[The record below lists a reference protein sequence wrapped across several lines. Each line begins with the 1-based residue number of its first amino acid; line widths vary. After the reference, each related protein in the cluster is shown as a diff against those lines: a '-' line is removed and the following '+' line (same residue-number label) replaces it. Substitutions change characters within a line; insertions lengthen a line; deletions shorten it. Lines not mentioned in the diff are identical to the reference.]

1 TIIFVVV
8 FVVEAALIILGNAFT
23 IFVFSAP
30 TRTSHIRITCYLL
43 INLAFA
49 DLFLGITEPIILGTK
64 KGKRENALPGVWI
77 PGAMQLFSSSA
88 SMFFLALISLERAF
102 AVLKP
107 LRHRVVST
115 RVYIYS
121 IVVVWT
127 VGIFILGL
135 MALSFYYPKLERET
149 VDIVAHFCLF
159 ISLLVICA
167 SYLKIR
173 TRLSSTAPEVA
184 AVKSRQTTEHNARLS
199 RTLFAVI
206 ALSLLFWL
214 PAFAV
219 YIGRDFC
226 QTCFYPYVMWTVNVF
241 HLANSLVNPFVH
253 SFRMPVFKEALEKL
267 SRRRRHVIGTRN
279 IEATSLALNVAII
292 FVVVFVVEAALIIL
306 GNAFTIFVFLTP
318 TRTSHIRRTCY
329 LLINLA
335 VADLLVGITE
345 PIILG
350 MEKGINETNPLR
362 GKRENGLPGA
372 MQLFASSASVFFLA
386 LISLE
391 RAFAV
396 LKPLRHRVVST
407 CVYIY
412 SIVVVWAVGILILG
426 LMALSFYYPK
436 LARETVHV
444 VVHFCLFIS
453 FVMICASYLKIRTRL
468 SSTAPEVAVVN
479 GRQTTEYN
487 VRLSRTLFVVIA
499 LSLLFWLPA
508 FAVYIGRDICKR
520 CFHPYVVWTVN
531 VFHLANSLVNPFVY
545 SFRMPAFKE
554 ALEKLSRRRRHV
566 IGTRN

>member
-1 TIIFVVV
+1 MLAIIFVVV

-23 IFVFSAP
+23 IFVFS
-30 TRTSHIRITCYLL
+30 
-43 INLAFA
+43 
-49 DLFLGITEPIILGTK
+49 
-64 KGKRENALPGVWI
+64 
-77 PGAMQLFSSSA
+77 
-88 SMFFLALISLERAF
+88 
-102 AVLKP
+102 
-107 LRHRVVST
+107 
-115 RVYIYS
+115 
-121 IVVVWT
+121 
-127 VGIFILGL
+127 
-135 MALSFYYPKLERET
+135 
-149 VDIVAHFCLF
+149 
-159 ISLLVICA
+159 
-167 SYLKIR
+167 
-173 TRLSSTAPEVA
+173 
-184 AVKSRQTTEHNARLS
+184 
-199 RTLFAVI
+199 
-206 ALSLLFWL
+206 
-214 PAFAV
+214 
-219 YIGRDFC
+219 
-226 QTCFYPYVMWTVNVF
+226 
-241 HLANSLVNPFVH
+241 
-253 SFRMPVFKEALEKL
+253 
-267 SRRRRHVIGTRN
+267 
-279 IEATSLALNVAII
+279 
-292 FVVVFVVEAALIIL
+292 
-306 GNAFTIFVFLTP
+306 TP

-350 MEKGINETNPLR
+350 MEKYHQMTATTSKPTGINETNPLR
-362 GKRENGLPGA
+362 GKRENALRGVWIPGA

-407 CVYIY
+407 RVYIY
-412 SIVVVWAVGILILG
+412 SIVVVWAVGILIFG

-468 SSTAPEVAVVN
+468 SSTGPEVALVN

-520 CFHPYVVWTVN
+520 CFHPYVIWTVN

-545 SFRMPAFKE
+545 SFRMPVFKE

-566 IGTRN
+566 IGTRNIEATSLALSPSSTSRMNHTGFSAAATCGGSQLKLCTESGDQVITASSPKLPPAVSAACNVARQATTQ

>member
-1 TIIFVVV
+1 M
-8 FVVEAALIILGNAFT
+8 L
-23 IFVFSAP
+23 
-30 TRTSHIRITCYLL
+30 
-43 INLAFA
+43 
-49 DLFLGITEPIILGTK
+49 TK
-64 KGKRENALPGVWI
+64 
-77 PGAMQLFSSSA
+77 
-88 SMFFLALISLERAF
+88 
-102 AVLKP
+102 
-107 LRHRVVST
+107 
-115 RVYIYS
+115 
-121 IVVVWT
+121 
-127 VGIFILGL
+127 
-135 MALSFYYPKLERET
+135 
-149 VDIVAHFCLF
+149 D
-159 ISLLVICA
+159 
-167 SYLKIR
+167 
-173 TRLSSTAPEVA
+173 
-184 AVKSRQTTEHNARLS
+184 
-199 RTLFAVI
+199 
-206 ALSLLFWL
+206 
-214 PAFAV
+214 
-219 YIGRDFC
+219 
-226 QTCFYPYVMWTVNVF
+226 
-241 HLANSLVNPFVH
+241 
-253 SFRMPVFKEALEKL
+253 
-267 SRRRRHVIGTRN
+267 
-279 IEATSLALNVAII
+279 VAII

-306 GNAFTIFVFLTP
+306 GNAFTIFVFSTP

-335 VADLLVGITE
+335 IADLLVGITE

-350 MEKGINETNPLR
+350 MEKYHQMTATTSNPRGINETNPLR

-407 CVYIY
+407 RVYIY
-412 SIVVVWAVGILILG
+412 SIVVVWAVGIFIFG
-426 LMALSFYYPK
+426 VMALSFYYLK

-479 GRQTTEYN
+479 RRQTAEYN

-554 ALEKLSRRRRHV
+554 ALEKLSRRQRHV
-566 IGTRN
+566 IGTRNIEATSLALSPSSTSRMNHTGFSAAATCGGSQLNLFTESGDQLFTASSPKLSPAVSTACIGAKQTSTPSTSIVTRL

>member
-1 TIIFVVV
+1 M
-8 FVVEAALIILGNAFT
+8 L
-23 IFVFSAP
+23 
-30 TRTSHIRITCYLL
+30 
-43 INLAFA
+43 
-49 DLFLGITEPIILGTK
+49 TK
-64 KGKRENALPGVWI
+64 
-77 PGAMQLFSSSA
+77 
-88 SMFFLALISLERAF
+88 
-102 AVLKP
+102 
-107 LRHRVVST
+107 
-115 RVYIYS
+115 
-121 IVVVWT
+121 
-127 VGIFILGL
+127 
-135 MALSFYYPKLERET
+135 
-149 VDIVAHFCLF
+149 D
-159 ISLLVICA
+159 
-167 SYLKIR
+167 
-173 TRLSSTAPEVA
+173 
-184 AVKSRQTTEHNARLS
+184 
-199 RTLFAVI
+199 
-206 ALSLLFWL
+206 
-214 PAFAV
+214 
-219 YIGRDFC
+219 
-226 QTCFYPYVMWTVNVF
+226 
-241 HLANSLVNPFVH
+241 
-253 SFRMPVFKEALEKL
+253 
-267 SRRRRHVIGTRN
+267 
-279 IEATSLALNVAII
+279 VAII

-306 GNAFTIFVFLTP
+306 GNAFTIFVFSTP

-350 MEKGINETNPLR
+350 MEKYHQMTATTSNPRGINETNPLR

-407 CVYIY
+407 RVYIY
-412 SIVVVWAVGILILG
+412 SIVVVWAVGIFIFG

-468 SSTAPEVAVVN
+468 SSTAPEVAAVKS
-479 GRQTTEYN
+479 RQTTEHN
-487 VRLSRTLFVVIA
+487 ARLSRTLFVVIA

-531 VFHLANSLVNPFVY
+531 VFPLANSLVNPFVY

-554 ALEKLSRRRRHV
+554 ALEKLSRRQRHV
-566 IGTRN
+566 IGTRNIEATSLALSPSSTSRMNHTGFSAAATCGGSQLNLFTESGDQLFTATSPKLSPAVSGACIGAKQTSTPSTSIVTRL